1 MGMRDAQ
8 ELAAALGRIDGR
20 GYKAYQ
26 QLEGGWR
33 LDGFVLH
40 VDHVQG
46 DPFAR
51 PTRVRAVLDGQT
63 AGFADSAYRTR
74 QRALGTAAFLART
87 FAEAARSQYRRSG
100 SGRSGEIFMEHPG
113 QVVLPQTAVRVTADG
128 DVEARFTIGLPANGR
143 RIAGRQAIQLLLE
156 DVPRLVHATLL
167 EAAVDAPDVE
177 RHAATNEDAAALRSA
192 LAERHLV
199 AFIADGARLP
209 RRSGVDDRPLDPE
222 GTVSFQSPD
231 SMRVEIDVPNAG
243 TVGGMGVP
251 EGVTLIVGGG
261 FHGKSTLLRA
271 VEAGVYNHPPG
282 DGREL
287 VVARGDAVKIR
298 AEDGRTVTGVD
309 ISPFIDGLPLDRDT
323 HAFSTD
329 NASGST
335 SQAAAIVEALEA
347 GAGILLVDEDTSATN
362 FMIRDR
368 RMQELVEKKGEP
380 ITPFVDRVRTLYD
393 RHGVSCVLVI
403 GGSGDYLDVADCVV
417 RMTAYLP
424 VDITAEAAAVAE
436 RLPTGR
442 VIEGTPTFSRPPPRT
457 VDASSIDPSKGRR
470 TTHVRVPDE
479 RTLVFGTETIDLV
492 AVEQLANRG
501 QARAIGRALAWIA
514 HGMSGED
521 RSVPA
526 ILDAVEEALEEH
538 GLDAFDAHR
547 WGDLT
552 WFRRF
557 ELAAALNRLRTLRVE

>member
-1 MGMRDAQ
+1 MRDAQ

-417 RMTAYLP
+417 RMTDYLP

-442 VIEGTPTFSRPPPRT
+442 VIEGTPTFSRPAPRT